1 MSFCDSQQHPEKV
14 YVRRY
19 RKSCSRAECPICFER
34 WASKEAHAIDER
46 INRFKVSRTKRPI
59 HVVVSPNDGDIQ
71 SLDYSKLRSRA
82 YLLLEK
88 IGCIGGSMI
97 VHPFRFDRA
106 RGWFF
111 SPHFHAIG
119 YGWIHGT
126 KENFEETGWVIKN
139 LGVRSSV
146 YRTAQYQLSHAGVWM
161 GKGKR
166 TTITWFGALAYNR
179 FSAPRER
186 HSEKC
191 PLCNGALRV
200 LQSYSVKAVFG
211 SGDPPDDIEEGT
223 VSRTQWM
230 QMFDG
235 ESPREGLTIT
245 SWEVS

>member
-1 MSFCDSQQHPEKV
+1 MSFCDNREHPEEKV

-19 RKSCSRAECPICFER
+19 QKSCSRAECPVCFER
-34 WASKEAHAIDER
+34 WAAKEAHAVDSR
-46 INRFKVSRTKRPI
+46 VSRFKISRTKHPI
-59 HVVVSPNDGDIQ
+59 HVIVSPNDGDIQ
-71 SLDYSKLRSRA
+71 TLEYSKLRSRA

-88 IGCIGGSMI
+88 VGCIGGSMI
-97 VHPFRFDRA
+97 VHPFRFDRE

-111 SPHFHAIG
+111 SPHFHVIG

-166 TTITWFGALAYNR
+166 TTITWFGALSYNR
-179 FSAPRER
+179 FSAPREK

-191 PLCNGALRV
+191 PLCGGPLRV
-200 LQSYSVKAVFG
+200 LQYHSVESVFG
-211 SGDPPDDIEEGT
+211 EGDPPDGIDEGT
-223 VSRTQWM
+223 VDR
-230 QMFDG
+230 
-235 ESPREGLTIT
+235 
-245 SWEVS
+245 